1 MPIYEYRCRDC
12 GSLTERLEGIG
23 ATLSELI
30 CTHCGGPHLE
40 KVLSAA
46 SYLTAEHRM
55 QSKHTCCGRT
65 ERCEA
70 PPCST
75 GGACRKE
82 EPW

>member
-23 ATLSELI
+23 ASKTELL
-30 CTHCGGPHLE
+30 CSSCGGRRLD

-46 SYLTAEHRM
+46 SYLPAEHRM
-55 QSKHTCCGRT
+55 QSKRTCCGRT
-65 ERCEA
+65 ERCET

-75 GGACRKE
+75 GGACRKQE
-82 EPW
+82 I